1 MERDR
6 SDDGIAFTGRA
17 PRVPFPGQDVE
28 PGRAV
33 HPTPPT
39 RTKESNLDYVLMRGA
54 PPTRQTRRTRDRQA
68 LSARRTR
75 RPQGTS

>member
-1 MERDR
+1 MRPAHCREYRNNIPAEGRMERDR

-33 HPTPPT
+33 LALPPDAADAH
-39 RTKESNLDYVLMRGA
+39 KGE
-54 PPTRQTRRTRDRQA
+54 
-68 LSARRTR
+68 
-75 RPQGTS
+75 

>member
-17 PRVPFPGQDVE
+17 PRVPFPGQDVA

-33 HPTPPT
+33 LALPLA
-39 RTKESNLDYVLMRGA
+39 RSAAALLGA
-54 PPTRQTRRTRDRQA
+54 GTLAEAMA
-68 LSARRTR
+68 LSDA
-75 RPQGTS
+75 